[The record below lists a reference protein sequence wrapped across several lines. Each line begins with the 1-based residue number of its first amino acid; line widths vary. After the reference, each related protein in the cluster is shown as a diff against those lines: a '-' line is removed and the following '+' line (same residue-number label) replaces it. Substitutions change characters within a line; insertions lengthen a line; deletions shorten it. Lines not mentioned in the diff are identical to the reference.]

1 MSRSITLLA
10 LLAGLAPFAAAQASP
25 VNSDTDTA
33 ACKQE
38 TRRNGAGEVTGDAVC
53 AIKRIF
59 QRRIRRRPD
68 EDPVEMTVG
77 SPPMQSEDS
86 DTPGAGNWEINIA
99 MGAEFAGGDR
109 EIELPILDVNYGLG
123 DRVQLTYSVPYVSL
137 REDGASAHGLGDSE
151 FGLKYRFYDNED
163 RGISMALYPQLR
175 VRTPGANEDVSEG
188 ATAWALPLILV
199 SEFEHFSITANA
211 GLEFSDG
218 ERGTFGSFGAGRR
231 LTDRLAV
238 MAELAGNS
246 LNSSEARHVLLN
258 LGFRQKFEHSQSLS
272 ASIGRDLDAG
282 SAERKQSCLM
292 VNYQK
297 LLGE

>member
-1 MSRSITLLA
+1 MIPSIRMLA
-10 LLAGLAPFAAAQASP
+10 LLVGLSPLAATHARPVAS
-25 VNSDTDTA
+25 SDTD

-38 TRRNGAGEVTGDAVC
+38 TRRNGTGEATGDAVC

-59 QRRIRRRPD
+59 QRRIRLRPD

-109 EIELPILDVNYGLG
+109 EIEFPVLDINYGLG
-123 DRVQLTYSVPYVSL
+123 DRVQLTYGVPYVSL
-137 REDGASAHGLGDSE
+137 REDGASAHGVGDSE

-163 RGISMALYPQLR
+163 RGISLAVYPQVR

-188 ATAWALPLILV
+188 ATSWALPLILV

-218 ERGTFGSFGAGRR
+218 ERSAFGSFGAGRR

-238 MAELAGNS
+238 MAELAGAGLES
-246 LNSSEARHVLLN
+246 DQSRHVLVN
-258 LGFRQKFEHSQSLS
+258 LGFRQKFEHEQSLS
-272 ASIGRDLDAG
+272 ASVGRDITAG
-282 SAERKQSCLM
+282 SAEPRQTYLM

-297 LLGE
+297 LFGE